1 MSFNNIG
8 VDINNII
15 TIVLGAI
22 AGWFFTR
29 KKSNAETKSAEFD
42 AKSAEIES
50 MNALKDYYRDE
61 ILNLTTVAEKNREE
75 IKRLNEIIIILESIG
90 CERKNCNKRIRTK
103 STGRITSKE
112 NIST

>member
-1 MSFNNIG
+1 MNVNL
-8 VDINNII
+8 DNII
-15 TIVLGAI
+15 AIVLSAF

-29 KKSNAETKSAEFD
+29 KKSKAETKTAEFD

-75 IKRLNEIIIILESIG
+75 IKRLIKIINETKLTLENIG
-90 CERKNCNKRIRTK
+90 CERKTCNKRIRIK
-103 STGRITSKE
+103 STDRSVT
-112 NIST
+112 

>member
-29 KKSNAETKSAEFD
+29 KKSKAETKTAEFD
-42 AKSAEIES
+42 AKSAEIET

-75 IKRLNEIIIILESIG
+75 IKRLNEVIIILESLE
-90 CERKNCNKRIRTK
+90 CERKTCNKRIK
-103 STGRITSKE
+103 LKAIGRSIT
-112 NIST
+112 